1 MSTLAHSVPRPAA
14 VMALT
19 WRDLQIYLSYRLM
32 MTLDLWIGVLD
43 VVVYYFISETFE
55 GTTSADLGDAPSYFA
70 FALVGIAVTVVIQA
84 TSLGI
89 GAKVREEQLT
99 GTLEALIAQPLRTT
113 ELAVGLCGLPFAIST
128 VRVAI
133 YLVLGGLA
141 FGLDLSETDWP
152 GFVAMLVTTAV
163 AMSTIGIATAAIV
176 LVLKRGNALAG
187 LVIFGMSLASGAF
200 FPVSVLPDWIEAI
213 GKVMPTRFA
222 FDGFRSA
229 LFAGSGWEDD
239 ALLLAAFSVV
249 ALPLSVW
256 LFDRGMFHARRAGT
270 LAQY

>member
-1 MSTLAHSVPRPAA
+1 
-14 VMALT
+14 
-19 WRDLQIYLSYRLM
+19 
-32 MTLDLWIGVLD
+32 
-43 VVVYYFISETFE
+43 
-55 GTTSADLGDAPSYFA
+55 
-70 FALVGIAVTVVIQA
+70 
-84 TSLGI
+84 
-89 GAKVREEQLT
+89 
-99 GTLEALIAQPLRTT
+99 
-113 ELAVGLCGLPFAIST
+113 
-128 VRVAI
+128 
-133 YLVLGGLA
+133 
-141 FGLDLSETDWP
+141 
-152 GFVAMLVTTAV
+152 
-163 AMSTIGIATAAIV
+163 MSTIGIATAAIV